1 MTPTRTKRPPLPP
14 GRLLTL
20 PGRGTTFVRETGPIG
35 APAVVLVH
43 GVMVTGDLN
52 WFSAFGPLSGHFRV
66 VSLDLRG
73 HGHGPDA
80 DRWFRLDD
88 CADDVAALI
97 RTLGLRPAIVAG
109 YSMGGLIA
117 QLVWRRHRDLVA
129 GLVLCATARNFRGTP
144 LEQLISLSLPG
155 FASMMRYNPF
165 LQAMGA
171 GMLRTALTE
180 DVPHPSLRQW
190 ALDELALTNLA
201 TTTAAVEEVYRFT
214 SHSWVGGVDVPTTVL
229 VPRHDRVVAPA
240 RQHRLAAAIPGAHV
254 LEVDGGHGVCVR
266 SPARF
271 GAALLS
277 ACSGVAARSS
287 LGGSHPGPRMAA
299 G

>member
-1 MTPTRTKRPPLPP
+1 
-14 GRLLTL
+14 
-20 PGRGTTFVRETGPIG
+20 
-35 APAVVLVH
+35 
-43 GVMVTGDLN
+43 
-52 WFSAFGPLSGHFRV
+52 V

-73 HGHGPDA
+73 HGHGPAA

-97 RTLGLRPAIVAG
+97 RVLGLRPAIVTG

-155 FASMMRYNPF
+155 FASIMRFNPF

-180 DVPHPSLRQW
+180 DVPHPALRQW
-190 ALDELALTNLA
+190 ALDEMALTNLA
-201 TTTAAVEEVYRFT
+201 TTAAAVEEVYRFT
-214 SHSWVGGVDVPTTVL
+214 SHTWIGGVDVPTAVM
-229 VPRHDRVVAPA
+229 VPTRDRVVAPA
-240 RQHRLAAAIPGAHV
+240 RQHRLAASIPGATLH
-254 LEVDGGHGVCVR
+254 EVDGGHGVCVR
-266 SPARF
+266 SPGRF
-271 GAALLS
+271 GAALLA
-277 ACSGVAARSS
+277 ACTGVAARSS
-287 LGGSHPGPRMAA
+287 LGGSRPGRTTVA
-299 G
+299 GPP